1 MVGVDVGVQHE
12 LEVETKLADKTHVS
26 LGLISHTM
34 LVNDEKHNKEIMR

>member
-26 LGLISHTM
+26 LGLISQCWSM
-34 LVNDEKHNKEIMR
+34 IKHNKLYIH